1 MTNRNSHSRTQPI
14 LIVISAP
21 SGAGK
26 TTLCSRLLKARS
38 DLQLSISTTTRAPRG
53 KEQDG
58 VDYHFVS
65 QESFQALIAE
75 DRFAEWAKV
84 HDYFYGTS
92 KTTIEK
98 AFGDQKHVLLDIDV
112 QGAAS
117 LKKLYQERCF
127 TVFVSP
133 PSLEVLE
140 KRLRARGTDSDE
152 VVAKRMRNAQKEM
165 QAAQSFDKLIIN
177 DDLNRAANE
186 LLEAVQQRL
195 SK

>member
-1 MTNRNSHSRTQPI
+1 MNKSDQTPHSKPI

-26 TTLCSRLLKARS
+26 TTLCSRLLMARS
-38 DLQLSISTTTRAPRG
+38 DLKLSISTTTRAPRG
-53 KEQDG
+53 QEQEG

-65 QESFQALIAE
+65 PEKFQSLIQE

-92 KTTIEK
+92 KTTIED
-98 AFGDQKHVLLDIDV
+98 AFRDHKHVLLDIDV

-117 LKKLYQERCF
+117 LKRLYQEQCF

-140 KRLRARGTDSDE
+140 KRLRSRGTDSDE
-152 VVAKRMRNAQKEM
+152 VVAKRMRNARKEM
-165 QAAQSFDKLIIN
+165 LAAQSFDKLIIN

-186 LLEAVQQRL
+186 LLEAVQHRL